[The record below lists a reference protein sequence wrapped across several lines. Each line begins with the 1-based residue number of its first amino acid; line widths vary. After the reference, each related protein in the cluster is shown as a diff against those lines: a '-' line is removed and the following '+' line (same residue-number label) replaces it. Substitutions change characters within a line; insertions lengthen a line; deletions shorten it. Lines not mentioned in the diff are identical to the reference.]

1 LSRTSMKTKI
11 QFSIS
16 EIERETG
23 ISRDTLRVWEKRYGF
38 PEPQRNERS
47 ERTYMFDQLE
57 RLRLI
62 KQLLDSGIRPGKLAR
77 LDLQQLR
84 QMTLQLKVA
93 DAVPTDV
100 DPLLEIL
107 ISGPRNALRM
117 HLETLLQRH
126 GLRSFLTTVVAPMN
140 HAVGEAWFAGR
151 IGVLDEHHYAEQVRM
166 LLLTALHNLPQT
178 EAPPR
183 ALLTTL
189 PGEQHGIGLLM
200 VACILA
206 LEGIDVLLLGV
217 QTPLEEIVRGAV
229 EGDCSIVGISCSDYM
244 NRRIV
249 ATQLIRLRNLLP
261 ETITVWAGGNGVK
274 GISAMTSGIQLF
286 SSLDQIATSATSFKN
301 Q

>member
-1 LSRTSMKTKI
+1 MKTKI

-117 HLETLLQRH
+117 HLETLLQRY

>member
-1 LSRTSMKTKI
+1 MKTKI

>member
-1 LSRTSMKTKI
+1 MKTKI

-117 HLETLLQRH
+117 HLETLLQRY

-229 EGDCSIVGISCSDYM
+229 EGDCSIVSISCSDYM

-286 SSLDQIATSATSFKN
+286 SSLDQIATSATNFKN

>member
-1 LSRTSMKTKI
+1 
-11 QFSIS
+11 
-16 EIERETG
+16 
-23 ISRDTLRVWEKRYGF
+23 
-38 PEPQRNERS
+38 
-47 ERTYMFDQLE
+47 
-57 RLRLI
+57 
-62 KQLLDSGIRPGKLAR
+62 
-77 LDLQQLR
+77 
-84 QMTLQLKVA
+84 
-93 DAVPTDV
+93 
-100 DPLLEIL
+100 
-107 ISGPRNALRM
+107 
-117 HLETLLQRH
+117 
-126 GLRSFLTTVVAPMN
+126 MN

>member
-1 LSRTSMKTKI
+1 MKTKI
-11 QFSIS
+11 PFSIS

-117 HLETLLQRH
+117 HLETLLQRY

-229 EGDCSIVGISCSDYM
+229 EGDCSIVSISCSDYM

-286 SSLDQIATSATSFKN
+286 SSLDQIATSATNFKN